1 LPSSR
6 YPKPNPYRPMPG
18 WPTEMATRRRTRRGS
33 ALAMRQASAAP
44 QSWPTRLNLE
54 PQPGRSRGAAARW
67 FGVRKLRTS
76 PHPGPSL
83 WEAQALGRPCRCL
96 AKVGGYT
103 VVTRISHWEHA
114 TSPRGRTRARPA
126 RRAGRPRR
134 PARCA
139 ARMRPHRA
147 AGWTGRSRAGQA
159 RPRASPRSP
168 ALAPARPPRVWST
181 TPDPEGP
188 LTRGGLDIYIK
199 M

>member
-1 LPSSR
+1 
-6 YPKPNPYRPMPG
+6 
-18 WPTEMATRRRTRRGS
+18 
-33 ALAMRQASAAP
+33 MRQASAAP

-67 FGVRKLRTS
+67 FGVRKLRTN
-76 PHPGPSL
+76 PNPEPSL
-83 WEAQALGRPCRCL
+83 WEAQALSRPCRCL
-96 AKVGGYT
+96 AKVGCYT
-103 VVTRISHWEHA
+103 VVTRSLTGNTQLARE
-114 TSPRGRTRARPA
+114 SRTRARPA

-168 ALAPARPPRVWST
+168 ALAPARPPRVCST